1 MFVSVFL
8 LSESGD
14 GILLATGCV
23 AEMRCQSWAEHGE
36 PSLSVGAVHGLFVGA
51 AGRELPLPSRLIPL
65 AEAQGAAG
73 SGTDAHLGS
82 FNACTARLTSVPAAR
97 LHSLSASLR
106 EFRFVSAAPA

>member
-51 AGRELPLPSRLIPL
+51 AGRELPCHPASSRSPRRREQP
-65 AEAQGAAG
+65 AAAQTLT
-73 SGTDAHLGS
+73 S
-82 FNACTARLTSVPAAR
+82 ARLMHVPHA
-97 LHSLSASLR
+97 
-106 EFRFVSAAPA
+106 